1 MKKKMPKTFNIK
13 SEISVVAKKAKRSG
27 VLDI

>member
-13 SEISVVAKKAKRSG
+13 SEISVVSKKAKRSR

>member
-13 SEISVVAKKAKRSG
+13 SEISVVSKKAKRSG